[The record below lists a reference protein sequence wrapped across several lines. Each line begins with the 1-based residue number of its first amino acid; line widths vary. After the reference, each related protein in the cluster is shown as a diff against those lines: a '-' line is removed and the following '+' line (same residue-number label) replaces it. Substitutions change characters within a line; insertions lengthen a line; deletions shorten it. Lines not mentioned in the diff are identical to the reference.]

1 MVLSYS
7 PRLHSPLNDAS
18 VLHMMALSI
27 PGEQKSKGG
36 RGRKAADPNDPFYLK
51 NKAIGSVKKAVQ
63 AGLLINLK
71 NNNVKCT
78 DCDNR
83 ASMYDHRDYTKP
95 LDVEPVCRSCN
106 IKRGSAVQF
115 NSQEK
120 RGWSKKFAD
129 VNKADEEDG
138 GLNEY
143 NLLIEYEEQ
152 ECVYEPDQDMING
165 YEELGKLGTT
175 YKNKHM
181 IWKKIEDFNE
191 RKQLQANNTSGIR
204 GVSYSNANKRWS
216 ARAKQNT
223 EIFHLYSGD
232 DFFEACCA
240 RKSWEAEQLRKIGLI

>member
-1 MVLSYS
+1 
-7 PRLHSPLNDAS
+7 
-18 VLHMMALSI
+18 MAMSI
-27 PGEQKSKGG
+27 PGEHKSKGK

-51 NKAIGSVKKAVQ
+51 QKAIGCVKKAVQ

-71 NNNVKCT
+71 KNDIKCT

-95 LDVEPVCRSCN
+95 LEVEPVCRSCN
-106 IKRGSAVQF
+106 IKRGSAIQF
-115 NSQEK
+115 DSQEK

-143 NLLIEYEEQ
+143 SLLIDYEEQ
-152 ECVYEPDQDMING
+152 ENNYEPDQDMING
-165 YEELGKLGTT
+165 LDELGKCGNK

-181 IWKKIEDFNE
+181 IWRKIEDFSE

-204 GVSYSNANKRWS
+204 GVSFGNLNKRWL
-216 ARAKQNT
+216 ATAYQKT
-223 EIFHLYSGD
+223 EYYYLYSGD